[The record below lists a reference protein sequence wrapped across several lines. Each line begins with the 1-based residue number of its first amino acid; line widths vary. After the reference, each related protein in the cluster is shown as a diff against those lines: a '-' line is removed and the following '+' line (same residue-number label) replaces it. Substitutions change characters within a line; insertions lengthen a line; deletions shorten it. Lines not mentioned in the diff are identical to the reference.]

1 MFSLYKQFLPSP
13 EDTPDCSPG
22 KNQTTLAGI
31 LLVFITT
38 PMAVMAEESPWQPQ
52 PYQLGQ
58 GLYFPQQGLRVGGYS
73 SIHYSDL
80 EDQPDTLSVQDL
92 SLFLTKNF
100 GTRWKLFTEME
111 IGDAVT
117 ITADQTTTSEADF
130 DIERLHLDYHAYQ
143 GVTLRAGKFLT
154 PVGQWNLIHADPLVW
169 TVSRPLTTAVGFS
182 RHATGAMMYGIVPLA
197 TSDLDYWLFV
207 DNSELL
213 DPDERKEAP
222 FSGDETTN
230 SIQNNFERATGARL
244 LYHLFDDQLS
254 IGASYLSFAIQDPQ
268 LRYRLSGVDFS
279 WSSSYLD
286 LSGEAISRR
295 PEDSN
300 DADEHGGYLQTVV
313 HLPQRFYLVGR
324 YERYKSALLPE
335 TATIKTVGINYRP
348 WQAIAFKL
356 ERRTGNNNTEAAPDG
371 WLASFAVLF

>member
-1 MFSLYKQFLPSP
+1 M
-13 EDTPDCSPG
+13 T
-22 KNQTTLAGI
+22 
-31 LLVFITT
+31 V
-38 PMAVMAEESPWQPQ
+38 VAEEGRWQSQ

-58 GLYFPQQGLRVGGYS
+58 GLNFPQQGLRIGGYS

-92 SLFLTKNF
+92 SLFLTQDI

-111 IGDAVT
+111 VGDAVT
-117 ITADQTTTSEADF
+117 VTSHRTTTSKADF
-130 DIERLHLDYHAYQ
+130 DIERLYLDYHAYQ
-143 GVTLRAGKFLT
+143 GITLRAGKFLT

-169 TVSRPLTTAVGFS
+169 TVSRPLTTAAGFS
-182 RHATGAMMYGIVPLA
+182 RHASGAMMYGIVPLA
-197 TSDLDYWLFV
+197 GNDLDYWLFV

-230 SIQNNFERATGARL
+230 SIQNNFERASGARL

-268 LRYRLSGVDFS
+268 LRYRLSGIDFS
-279 WSSSYLD
+279 WTSNYVD

-295 PEDSN
+295 PEDSS
-300 DADEHGGYLQTVV
+300 DPDEHGGYLQTVIP
-313 HLPQRFYLVGR
+313 LPQQFYLVGR

-348 WQAIAFKL
+348 QQALAFKL
-356 ERRTGNNNTEAAPDG
+356 ERRTGDNNTEAAPDG